1 MERCYKKDKKPYC
14 DMNPSYG
21 GAKHRFQSNIE
32 AVKTLKQCEEENRQ
46 ALPEEQEILAKYV
59 GWGGLSNAFDPE
71 NEEWKNEYA
80 QLKEFLTPD
89 EYSSAQE
96 TALTSFYTP
105 PVIIQSV
112 YKVIENTGLKEGNI
126 LEIII
131 PSLIQG
137 MGKIKKC
144 ALAV

>member
-59 GWGGLSNAFDPE
+59 GWAV
-71 NEEWKNEYA
+71 
-80 QLKEFLTPD
+80 FLTP
-89 EYSSAQE
+89 
-96 TALTSFYTP
+96 LIP
-105 PVIIQSV
+105 
-112 YKVIENTGLKEGNI
+112 KMRNGKMNTL
-126 LEIII
+126 
-131 PSLIQG
+131 S
-137 MGKIKKC
+137 
-144 ALAV
+144 

>member
-1 MERCYKKDKKPYC
+1 
-14 DMNPSYG
+14 MNPSYG

-126 LEIII
+126 LEIILL
-131 PSLIQG
+131 SLIQ
-137 MGKIKKC
+137 
-144 ALAV
+144 